1 MIARAGDDL
10 VLVARLWDRS
20 GALER
25 LLGLL
30 RRRHGR
36 DGPLRLAQEGAQIG
50 RRVAETD
57 DALAARL
64 EAFTDA
70 DRMKTLAKDEAVRA
84 ERG

>member
-30 RRRHGR
+30 RRR
-36 DGPLRLAQEGAQIG
+36 
-50 RRVAETD
+50 
-57 DALAARL
+57 AL
-64 EAFTDA
+64 
-70 DRMKTLAKDEAVRA
+70 
-84 ERG
+84 